1 MKRVL
6 AVSLSAAL
14 LAAASLPALAEG
26 GCGSKAVSASAQQTR
41 TTQTAQAQTGG
52 TTVR

>member
-26 GCGSKAVSASAQQTR
+26 GCGSKAVSASAQQTK
-41 TTQTAQAQTGG
+41 TAQAQTGG

>member
-14 LAAASLPALAEG
+14 LAAASLPAAAEG
-26 GCGSKAVSASAQQTR
+26 GCGFKPTVASSQQTQ
-41 TTQTAQAQTGG
+41 QTAQAQTGSN
-52 TTVR
+52 TVTR